1 MVTRRNTPKAS
12 EHVLAH
18 RIPDISLAKKY
29 VSRTIGGY
37 RDLDLL
43 KYAQDYQQNV
53 LLDGPTGPG
62 KSAMCYA
69 YAALTRQPIVVI
81 SCNGGI
87 DPNTFWGVN
96 GFDEE
101 TQRIR
106 WFWSDYAKAL
116 TNGPCVVLLDE
127 VNMMPSMTAAA
138 NHTALRERFVSVL
151 ERGGEV
157 LQVADDV
164 LFVGTLNYGYKGT
177 RELNEAFKN
186 RFPMKIHVGY
196 SDEVEEQL
204 VNMPVVREMAQKL
217 RQQADVGEIETP
229 ISTNMLMEF
238 EQYALSLG
246 MDFAVSNFTAAFT
259 AADSTAVNETLNLH
273 RERLDM
279 QLDELE
285 ALLAEQED

>member
-1 MVTRRNTPKAS
+1 MATARTSKAKS
-12 EHVLAH
+12 EHPLAA
-18 RIPDISLAKKY
+18 RIPDISLSKKY
-29 VSRTIGGY
+29 VSRNIGGY

-87 DPNTFWGVN
+87 DPNTFWGTY
-96 GFDEE
+96 GFEE
-101 TQRIR
+101 ESQRIQ
-106 WFWSDYAKAL
+106 WMWSDYAKGIV
-116 TNGPCVVLLDE
+116 TGPTVILLDE
-127 VNMMPSMTAAA
+127 VNMMPQKTAAA
-138 NHTALRERFVSVL
+138 NHTALRERFVSIL
-151 ERGGEV
+151 ERGGET

-164 LFVGTLNYGYKGT
+164 LFIATLNYGYHGT
-177 RELNEAFKN
+177 RELNQAFKN

-204 VNMPVVREMAQKL
+204 VNMPVVRELAKKL
-217 RQQADVGEIETP
+217 RAQAELGEIETP
-229 ISTNMLMEF
+229 VSTNMLMEF

-246 MDFAVSNFTAAFT
+246 MDFAVENFLAAFT
-259 AADSTAVNETLNLH
+259 TTDSQAVKESVGLH

-279 QLDELE
+279 QLEELE
-285 ALLAEQED
+285 ALLAEEE